1 MNILIADSG
10 STKTDWSLTDGQGNV
25 VMTCKTQGINPI
37 HMQDDEVLQIL
48 KSELILPESPQEVY
62 FYGSGVTEAMKPRMT
77 SLLQQA
83 FPGAKVEAE
92 GDMSGKIAFR
102 QQAWHRLYLGN
113 GCQQLSLRWSSHG
126 DEYATFGLYPGRRG

>member
-62 FYGSGVTEAMKPRMT
+62 FYGSF
-77 SLLQQA
+77 S
-83 FPGAKVEAE
+83 
-92 GDMSGKIAFR
+92 
-102 QQAWHRLYLGN
+102 
-113 GCQQLSLRWSSHG
+113 WSQ
-126 DEYATFGLYPGRRG
+126 GRG